1 MHRVGLSS
9 HSLSGISPEEQV
21 FRKTSS
27 IMRFGNLALSDHKVT
42 VTAERQPPLEW
53 RGGGEASACELG
65 DRKISIALNEEPEP
79 QWGNSITAPLRR
91 SEPSGDVQHSLH
103 PCTHQMGAPMAW
115 SMESSTSLPPPV
127 WWDVSED
134 ELPIHGGGSQAI
146 CRKGTGDPFV
156 VIISFPHY
164 SLNVQRTMYECSQL
178 LAGVS
183 LCFGGAV

>member
-9 HSLSGISPEEQV
+9 PSLSGISPEEQV

-91 SEPSGDVQHSLH
+91 SEPSGDVQHSLRAPIGWVH
-103 PCTHQMGAPMAW
+103 PWHGPWRAARPCHPQRGGTSVRMSSPSTVVAPKQFA
-115 SMESSTSLPPPV
+115 EKAQGILLSL
-127 WWDVSED
+127 
-134 ELPIHGGGSQAI
+134 
-146 CRKGTGDPFV
+146 
-156 VIISFPHY
+156 
-164 SLNVQRTMYECSQL
+164 
-178 LAGVS
+178 
-183 LCFGGAV
+183 